1 MPARKKTTKASRSR
15 KATKHVASEIEFDEM
30 QPALGAEPQ
39 TPVFTPNRKPSFL
52 KLAAVV
58 LLLVIVGALLYRNRS
73 MFIAATVNGQP
84 ILRSE
89 LNKRLT
95 DRFGSQTLEAM
106 IGERLVTAAAKK
118 EGVQASQDEI
128 KAKIAEV
135 EQGLQGQMKLD
146 DALALQGISRKEFES
161 QIEIQIIIDKM
172 LGKDVSVSA
181 QEVDEYITVNKDNL
195 TSSDSAKQK
204 EEAAAQIKN
213 NKISQKFQEWFTKL
227 KEEAKISRFIAT
239 P

>member
-1 MPARKKTTKASRSR
+1 MPARKKTAKTSRSR
-15 KATKHVASEIEFDEM
+15 KNVKRTASQIELDE
-30 QPALGAEPQ
+30 LQ
-39 TPVFTPNRKPSFL
+39 TDLPVETDTSAITSTRKPPFMKMAS
-52 KLAAVV
+52 VV
-58 LLLVIVGALLYRNRS
+58 LVLVVVGALLYRNRS

-181 QEVDEYITVNKDNL
+181 QEVDEYLSANKGSF

-204 EEAAAQIKN
+204 EEATAQIKN

-227 KEEAKISRFIAT
+227 KEEAKISKFIK
-239 P
+239 